1 VQKLTD
7 HILSGR
13 LKSRYDSNE
22 LQRLAT
28 GKQLNLREQLE
39 KLRDI
44 KMYSA
49 LKQGAIIP
57 KEKEKKNMTKW

>member
-1 VQKLTD
+1 MDCVSMFPKYERVKNYIEFVNQKKVQKLTD

-28 GKQLNLREQLE
+28 GKQLNLRE
-39 KLRDI
+39 
-44 KMYSA
+44 
-49 LKQGAIIP
+49 
-57 KEKEKKNMTKW
+57 